1 MLHRM
6 TLRVLPRLTLVA
18 TEESVR
24 KRKRLV
30 MLVPGLVAF
39 AIYRTIKHLVPL
51 SEPLILLALSGLIS
65 AATAAWAY
73 QIGRNADWAT
83 IWRQDG
89 SRTVGWL
96 VGWIGFAYGFQLS
109 LMVLALLKILVN
121 YDFFL
126 HPEGPAM
133 MAIII
138 ACTSVARDAFEIG
151 HIQRLKQQGSQLV
164 TFPDGAALRALFKE
178 QPGRLAQLGIPASL
192 ACAALSLGLAN
203 LGEAGRAE
211 LAQLVAVSLFA
222 GTVAVWAY
230 LTAAQRIQPPDDLL
244 NMHEGSNGYPEPG
257 LVHSHVGGW
266 RAILG
271 TVGWSDLFRFW
282 WWPGLAFSVTYYL
295 TLAGAATFLFR
306 LDVRSGVVQSV
317 IAGAVAGVMALYC
330 YYLGY
335 RRNLENQILQT
346 VPLSLLRCPF
356 VLGILSK
363 PKVIQSE
370 ASISPGG
377 MALRETGRRG

>member
-1 MLHRM
+1 MLHRL
-6 TLRVLPRLTLVA
+6 TLRVLPRLTLAA
-18 TEESVR
+18 TEQSVR

-39 AIYRTIKHLVPL
+39 AIYRTIKHLTPL
-51 SEPLILLALSGLIS
+51 SEPLALLGLSGLIS

-73 QIGRNADWAT
+73 QIGRNAGWTT
-83 IWRQDG
+83 IWKEDG
-89 SRTVGWL
+89 RRTIGWL
-96 VGWIGFAYGFQLS
+96 VGWIGFAYGVQLS
-109 LMVLALLKILVN
+109 LMVLALLKILVD
-121 YDFFL
+121 YDFFR
-126 HPEGPAM
+126 HPDGPAM

-164 TFPDGAALRALFKE
+164 TFPDGAAFRALFRE

-192 ACAALSLGLAN
+192 ACAMLSFGLAH
-203 LGEAGRAE
+203 LGEASRTE
-211 LAQLVAVSLFA
+211 LGQLVVVSLFA

-230 LTAAQRIQPPDDLL
+230 LAGEQR
-244 NMHEGSNGYPEPG
+244 S
-257 LVHSHVGGW
+257 GGW
-266 RAILG
+266 NETLG
-271 TVGWSDLFRFW
+271 SVSWAELFQFW
-282 WWPGLAFSVTYYL
+282 WWPGLAFAATYYL

-306 LDVRSGVVQSV
+306 LDVRSGVVQSL

-335 RRNLENQILQT
+335 RRHLENQIQQA
-346 VPLSLLRCPF
+346 VPTSLLRCPF
-356 VLGILSK
+356 VMGILSK

-370 ASISPGG
+370 ASISPAG